1 MKASTEPGGRRSR
14 RSSRT
19 VAAVALIAL
28 TLVLGIV
35 AIAAG
40 SVPVLVAGV
49 VQAVVLGS
57 VASRLLAD
65 ETAAVRRDWAQDRAA
80 SAHTRRRDAQRTA
93 REQTAFAETMSA
105 RVKAHQGEV
114 HRLARELDEAK
125 DKLVGS
131 ESALSSAHREIR
143 HLTEALAESQ
153 AAEIQART
161 ELLAAREAA
170 QVVDQVEASF
180 GRRRA

>member
-19 VAAVALIAL
+19 VAAVALILL
-28 TLVLGIV
+28 TLVLGV
-35 AIAAG
+35 AAIAIG

-49 VQAVVLGS
+49 VQAIVLGTA
-57 VASRLLAD
+57 ASRLLAD

-80 SAHTRRRDAQRTA
+80 SAHTRRRDAQRSA
-93 REQTAFAETMSA
+93 REQTAFAETMAA
-105 RVKAHQGEV
+105 RVKARQNEV
-114 HRLARELDEAK
+114 HRLTRELDDAT

-131 ESALSSAHREIR
+131 ESALASAHREIR

-170 QVVDQVEASF
+170 QVSDALDAPYD
-180 GRRRA
+180 RRWA